1 MKKLYITFIAIFLI
15 IIVLPGVYILAT
27 PDREFSDNE
36 NRVLQTAPAL
46 NGDTLLDG
54 SFQSKLSKYLS
65 DQFPARD
72 LWTAV
77 GTKIKL
83 TLGFADIGGA
93 YIGRDGYYMEKITSD
108 DFELD
113 RYRENLASI
122 KSFID
127 AQGLPSTVVL
137 VPAAGTVLKDKLP
150 ANAQMYD
157 ARLMYGI
164 AQDVFGDG
172 VSLPDIYSALSEHS
186 GEYIYYRTD
195 HHWTTMGAYLAYD
208 CIMQGNGA
216 YEGELQKVSDSFL
229 GTTYSKTLDS
239 AAVPDEVYIAPVSD
253 SLAVTADGKNI
264 EVYDMSKLDTKDK
277 YTVFFGGNRAMML
290 IKGGA
295 QNGKTL
301 LVIKDSFANSLAPF
315 LTADYEN
322 ILILDLRYFNGS
334 VKNLVSSS
342 GVTDIMFVGEM
353 SNVAKDENLFKL
365 LF

>member
-1 MKKLYITFIAIFLI
+1 MKKLYIAFIAIFLAVI
-15 IIVLPGVYILAT
+15 ILPGVYILAV
-27 PDREFSDNE
+27 PDKDFSDNE
-36 NRVLQTAPAL
+36 NRVLQTAPEL
-46 NGDTLLDG
+46 NGDTILDG

-83 TLGFADIGGA
+83 SVGFSDIGGA
-93 YIGRDGYYMEKITSD
+93 YIGKDGYYMEKITD
-108 DFELD
+108 ADFSLD

-127 AQGLPSTVVL
+127 ASGLPSTVVL
-137 VPAAGTVLKDKLP
+137 VPAAGTVLSDKLP

-157 ARLMYGI
+157 PSLMYSVASDCLGDSARL
-164 AQDVFGDG
+164 
-172 VSLPDIYSALSEHS
+172 PDLYSALRDHAD
-186 GEYIYYRTD
+186 EYIFYRTD
-195 HHWTTMGAYLAYD
+195 HHWTTMGALIAYN
-208 CIMQGNGA
+208 CIMQDNGA
-216 YEGELQKVSDSFL
+216 YTGELQKVSDSFL

-239 AAVPDEVYIAPVSD
+239 AAKPDEVYIAPISD
-253 SLAVTADGKNI
+253 SLAVTADGKDI
-264 EVYDMSKLDTKDK
+264 EVYDMSALEKKDK

-290 IKGGA
+290 ISGGA

-322 ILILDLRYFNGS
+322 ILMLDLRYYNGS
-334 VKNLVSSS
+334 VKSLLASA

-353 SNVAKDENLFKL
+353 SNIAKDENLFKL